1 VTSTKTS
8 RADASPPVFGLP
20 LATIRSPLLSNA
32 LGSLGGVTQN
42 AGGQFTDQLYYPWG
56 QFWTYQVL
64 KYGPQFAG
72 TERVEPYASDTYPT
86 PNRIYSGNYGRW
98 LSPDPLG
105 GDVSNPQSLNRYA
118 YVMNNPTSFVD
129 PLGLFR
135 CWNSGTGTY
144 CGAETGVTGLDSG
157 GWGGEGDRAADP
169 LLVYAPTITHNGAGT
184 GTQVDDT
191 GAPIDAPLG
200 TPCAANG
207 QAIDNYLASKKSP
220 MAGMGEDFYVEG
232 FKNNVDPRLIV
243 AISGAETT
251 FANFITRGQYNA
263 WNWLWNGRNSYFTS
277 WASGIRS
284 VTKGIG
290 GKNYLADPAGSC
302 SSTTTLYIGH
312 YCNGPDCKNGL
323 ANLNGS
329 LVEQGGDPTSLS
341 FPCDRSIP

>member
-32 LGSLGGVTQN
+32 LRSLSGVTQE

-72 TERVEPYASDTYPT
+72 MERVEPYASDTYPT

-184 GTQVDDT
+184 GHITVVTKPGNSFPDKIFGQSLRLPGETV
-191 GAPIDAPLG
+191 GACVQRVG
-200 TPCAANG
+200 NTVF
-207 QAIDNYLASKKSP
+207 
-220 MAGMGEDFYVEG
+220 GE
-232 FKNNVDPRLIV
+232 KL
-243 AISGAETT
+243 
-251 FANFITRGQYNA
+251 NA
-263 WNWLWNGRNSYFTS
+263 FMSLT
-277 WASGIRS
+277 S
-284 VTKGIG
+284 VTG
-290 GKNYLADPAGSC
+290 LV
-302 SSTTTLYIGH
+302 TLPTFGAQIYPYQVIPGVT
-312 YCNGPDCKNGL
+312 YK
-323 ANLNGS
+323 GS
-329 LVEQGGDPTSLS
+329 LLEISALMGRGTALRGAQIGTQAVSKILGPLTAVSTGIQLGIAVD
-341 FPCDRSIP
+341 CR